1 MNINMKRIICHIK
14 MACFFVIINLL
25 IFRINSFKY
34 YKAFNLLSKS
44 ILLITD
50 EGFREIIQR
59 IEVYN
64 HNEID
69 EKSDYLIELI
79 DYYGH
84 NQIRF
89 SDVVDVFDNEII
101 FDNDTGEKIKVL
113 DKIASRI

>member
-50 EGFREIIQR
+50 EGFIKYDSESNTKNVILILNDTS
-59 IEVYN
+59 INANY
-64 HNEID
+64 EID
-69 EKSDYLIELI
+69 YISFAQFSSDEGGYVF
-79 DYYGH
+79 GR
-84 NQIRF
+84 IR
-89 SDVVDVFDNEII
+89 
-101 FDNDTGEKIKVL
+101 EKIYYF
-113 DKIASRI
+113 S